1 MTTQKVVDHLTA
13 GIEEEEGGEE
23 LGEEENNDHYIELAR
38 GELAEDG
45 EESGEGE
52 VEGSQ
57 GGDRPGGEGKGGAH
71 LRSGIPHVRHSQCKY
86 PPKSFADCVC
96 HADVGDG
103 EKGPNG
109 GNRPRS
115 RPA

>member
-1 MTTQKVVDHLTA
+1 M
-13 GIEEEEGGEE
+13 
-23 LGEEENNDHYIELAR
+23 GEEENNDHYIELAR

-57 GGDRPGGEGKGGAH
+57 GGDRPGREGKGGAH
-71 LRSGIPHVRHSQCKY
+71 LWFGIPHVRHSQCKY
-86 PPKSFADCVC
+86 PPKMYVYHISVADPIPKSSNMP
-96 HADVGDG
+96 GT
-103 EKGPNG
+103 
-109 GNRPRS
+109 

>member
-1 MTTQKVVDHLTA
+1 M
-13 GIEEEEGGEE
+13 
-23 LGEEENNDHYIELAR
+23 GEEENNDHYIELAR

-71 LRSGIPHVRHSQCKY
+71 LRSGIPHVRHSQCQY
-86 PPKSFADCVC
+86 PPKMYVYHISVADQIPKSS
-96 HADVGDG
+96 DM
-103 EKGPNG
+103 
-109 GNRPRS
+109 PRT